1 MNRRDLI
8 RHLANMNCELLREGG
23 NHAIYVNPQTGH
35 RAPVPR
41 HREIDK
47 HIVKR
52 IYQQLGVRAPTK

>member
-8 RHLANMNCELLREGG
+8 RHLADMNCSLLREGG
-23 NHAIYVNPQTGH
+23 NHTIYVNAQTEH

-52 IYQQLGVRAPTK
+52 ICRQLGVPAPD